1 MSQDVDRRWKRITA
15 VAMLTVVAS
24 ATACGT
30 DQDRT
35 TSITVYA
42 SASLIKSFTAIGR
55 GFEAANPGYSVEFV
69 FAGSQELSV
78 AVADGAAVDVF
89 ASGNTA
95 DMTAVQSAGLASGAP
110 VPFAANRLVLVVPAG
125 NPGHVVSLAEL
136 TRPGTR
142 VAVCGAEGACGAATE
157 LAQHRAGVQ
166 LHPQLSEPTSRAVLD
181 DVTAGKADAGIVFR
195 TEAEAA
201 GDKVSVVELP
211 GDVDDATSWI
221 TVINGT
227 HLAGEA
233 GQFVQEVTGPRGRQ
247 ILQDDGFSE
256 PLKNPDG

>member
-42 SASLIKSFTAIGR
+42 SASLIKSFTAIGKD
-55 GFEAANPGYSVEFV
+55 FEAANPGYSVEFV

-78 AVADGAAVDVF
+78 AVADGADVDVF

-95 DMTAVQSAGLASGAP
+95 DMTAVQAAGLASGAP

-211 GDVDDATSWI
+211 ADVDDVTSWI